1 MQLNRREF
9 MKTVTKTIGIGAG
22 IALFGNSLPSKKAVA
37 ASQSAKAIL
46 YDMTVCRGCSGCE
59 VLCRRYYDLPRI
71 NDEDNKTD
79 GNIPKLVPN
88 MYTKVQKIDCTTSE
102 GDDRYIKWQCM
113 HCVEPTCTTVCPT
126 SALYKTDEGPVKYDI
141 SRCIGC
147 QYCVSACPFSI
158 PHYDWET
165 GNGITKCLMCAD
177 RLSEGEQPVCVEN
190 CPLGALKIDDRTL
203 IIADARRMQDEG
215 KYVYG
220 IDEYGGTS
228 WIYVSD
234 IPFDEIGFPYPE
246 EDSYPNIS
254 RAMFGSQTA
263 SIVAGVAGVGLYS
276 LFLRKK
282 KMGGGDEVK

>member
-9 MKTVTKTIGIGAG
+9 MKTVTKTVGTGIGVTLLG
-22 IALFGNSLPSKKAVA
+22 SALRPKKAVA

-46 YDMTVCRGCSGCE
+46 YDMTICRGCRGCE

-71 NDEDNKTD
+71 DDEDDTTN
-79 GNIPKLVPN
+79 GNIPKLQPN
-88 MYTKVQKIDCTTSE
+88 MYTEVKKLDCSNSE
-102 GDDRYIKWQCM
+102 GDARYIKWQCM

-126 SALYKTDEGPVKYDI
+126 SALYKTDSGPVKYDI

-165 GNGITKCLMCAD
+165 GKGITKCSMCAD
-177 RLSEGEQPVCVEN
+177 RLSEGEQPVCVAN
-190 CPLGALKIDDRTL
+190 CPLGALRIGDRSS
-203 IIADARRMQDEG
+203 IITDATKMQNEG

-234 IPFDEIGFPYPE
+234 IPFDKIGFPSPE
-246 EDSYPNIS
+246 EESYPNIS

-263 SIVAGVAGVGLYS
+263 TIVVGAAAVGLYS

-282 KMGGGDEVK
+282 KMGEGDDKK